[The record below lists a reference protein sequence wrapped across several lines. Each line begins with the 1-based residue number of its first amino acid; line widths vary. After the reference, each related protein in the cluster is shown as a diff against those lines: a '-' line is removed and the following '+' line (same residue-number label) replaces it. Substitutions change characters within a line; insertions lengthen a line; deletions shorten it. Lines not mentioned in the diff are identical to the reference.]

1 MSQSYLSHADVARQI
16 TDDTPPP
23 YVDSSVPVEPSQKR
37 RSVMRVFSKDSA
49 GRPSF
54 QSPVRKD
61 SGEDPLEMLR
71 KYDTVIIVDDS
82 GSMRGPRW
90 EEATSALAG
99 LAKIAAQYDSDG
111 IDIYFLN
118 HPSTARGMKD
128 AAQVQELFQHIR
140 PYGYTPTGERLEA
153 LLNDYIE
160 KLESAKA
167 QQTKGN
173 SRALKSIKPINFLV
187 ITDGQPTDDP
197 ISVIVAAARRLDS
210 GHFPLSQ
217 VGIQFV
223 QVGDV
228 KLATDYLKALDD
240 ELHETHKIRD
250 IVDTTPYSNVPL
262 TEELLVKVLLGGINR
277 RVDNHG
283 AQSVMAS

>member
-1 MSQSYLSHADVARQI
+1 MGNTPSGLGGMGHLNFTDVA
-16 TDDTPPP
+16 THDGLPPLYGGS
-23 YVDSSVPVEPSQKR
+23 YVLGAKQKR
-37 RSVMRVFSKDSA
+37 RSIMPGSSKGSE
-49 GRPSF
+49 
-54 QSPVRKD
+54 D

-82 GSMRGPRW
+82 GSMRGARW
-90 EEATSALAG
+90 EEAAKALAG
-99 LAKIAAQYDSDG
+99 LARIAAQYDSDG
-111 IDIYFLN
+111 IDIHFLN
-118 HPSTARGMKD
+118 NPCTACGMKD
-128 AAQVQELFQHIR
+128 AARVQELFQSVQPH
-140 PYGYTPTGERLEA
+140 GYTPIGERLLC
-153 LLNDYIE
+153 LLDAYI
-160 KLESAKA
+160 KRLEHAKA

-228 KLATDYLKALDD
+228 QQATDYLKALDD